1 MVFQNPEEALN
12 PYLTVGESLLRPL
25 VTLARKSRRRARRLV
40 PGLLAAVRLPASY
53 ALRLPGQLSG
63 GELQRVAIA
72 RAFASAPDL
81 LLCDEPLSS
90 LDVSVQASILNL
102 LNELQAENG
111 GSLLF
116 VSHNLAV
123 VGYLSDI
130 IAVIYLG
137 RLMEVSPAGQLFEP
151 PYHPY
156 TEALLAA
163 DPLLV
168 QTSSWERIRLEGEV
182 PSPVN
187 APGGCPFHTRCPRF
201 LGEICVRETPPWRV
215 VPETGKKYFCHIPDE
230 ELRSVQEPV
239 LNPGGSLLG

>member
-102 LNELQAENG
+102 LADLRDRLGLAY
-111 GSLLF
+111 LF
-116 VSHNLAV
+116 ISHDLSVVAHLASRV
-123 VGYLSDI
+123 
-130 IAVIYLG
+130 AVMYQGTFCEEG
-137 RLMEVSPAGQLFEP
+137 RVDEVLHP

-156 TEALLAA
+156 TQALLSAIPLPEPETAA
-163 DPLLV
+163 RP
-168 QTSSWERIRLEGEV
+168 RIRLRGDPTALTGEPRGCRFHPRCPKKIGPVCEEV
-182 PSPVN
+182 PPPVVEP
-187 APGGCPFHTRCPRF
+187 APGHR
-201 LGEICVRETPPWRV
+201 IA
-215 VPETGKKYFCHIPDE
+215 CHIPLR
-230 ELRSVQEPV
+230 ELRAMESTAP
-239 LNPGGSLLG
+239 LAWR